1 MEQTIS
7 HLTVC
12 LRRKRRL
19 FCSIF
24 RKGFLL
30 YSCWNFSLKILIGS
44 SHLVYSHYMVK
55 VVKDDQLEGLD
66 VYLRLG
72 RVATSAKKAVIWV
85 MVDKDLD
92 VRFSCNKWALL
103 R

>member
-1 MEQTIS
+1 
-7 HLTVC
+7 
-12 LRRKRRL
+12 
-19 FCSIF
+19 
-24 RKGFLL
+24 
-30 YSCWNFSLKILIGS
+30 
-44 SHLVYSHYMVK
+44 MVK